1 MSNVHIV
8 LQGKGGVG
16 KSLAASMLAQ
26 YLVKRGDNPLCIDTD
41 PINATFAGFKALDV
55 AKVELLENGDIN
67 PRKFDA
73 MMEMV
78 AGSKEAV
85 VIDSGASSYSALS
98 SYMFDN
104 GVPDLVA
111 DLGHKLV
118 LHTIVVGG
126 QALIDT
132 LQGFA
137 SVAQAFPAP
146 AAIVVWLNPYH
157 GPIEA
162 DGKSF
167 EQLKAYRELKDRVAA
182 IVTLPDLK
190 KETFGADV
198 RDMLAA
204 RKTFDETLED
214 GELPLMQRHRLGRVR
229 DMVFAELGKAVIV

>member
-1 MSNVHIV
+1 
-8 LQGKGGVG
+8 
-16 KSLAASMLAQ
+16 
-26 YLVKRGDNPLCIDTD
+26 
-41 PINATFAGFKALDV
+41 
-55 AKVELLENGDIN
+55 
-67 PRKFDA
+67 

>member
-1 MSNVHIV
+1 MG
-8 LQGKGGVG
+8 LLKGNNAPYDTFLFR
-16 KSLAASMLAQ
+16 SAA
-26 YLVKRGDNPLCIDTD
+26 R
-41 PINATFAGFKALDV
+41 PINATLAGFQSLNV
-55 AKVELLENGDIN
+55 SKVELLENGDIN

-73 MMEMV
+73 MMEMI
-78 AGSKEAV
+78 AGSKESV

-104 GVPDLVA
+104 GAPDVIA
-111 DLGHKLV
+111 DLGHKLI
-118 LHTIVVGG
+118 LHTIIVGG
-126 QALIDT
+126 QSLIDT

-137 SVAQAFPAP
+137 SVAEAFPDP

-157 GPIEA
+157 GPVEA
-162 DGKSF
+162 EGKSF

-204 RKTFDETLED
+204 RKTFEETLAD
-214 GELPLMQRHRLGRVR
+214 GDIALMQRHRLGRVR
-229 DMVFAELGKAVIV
+229 DAVFAELDKAKVV